1 MASPELETPVAATV
15 VDDVTRLHG
24 DGGGEAVGSW
34 RNIDIA
40 WRKAEEASIRR
51 YEAANW
57 LRRIVGVVCAKDLAE
72 EPSEEEFRVGLRNG
86 IILCNALNKVQ
97 PGAVPKVVE
106 VPSDSTVPAD
116 GAALCAYQYFENVRN
131 FVIGLQN
138 LGLPTFEASDLE
150 KGGQG
155 VRVVDCVLALRSF
168 SEAKHVG
175 KQSPFKYGGIVK
187 PLSAKYAIRKNNE
200 PFMKAMMRSHSA
212 ELLRDGTALEECLD
226 FSLEP
231 TETTTSES
239 IRMLVQT
246 VLSDKK
252 PEEIPS
258 VVEAL
263 LSKVINEFERRN
275 ASQNELVKDTTDINE
290 NKSFS
295 RTDSPFG
302 TNDRK
307 SLFRMDSPQLEST
320 STSDLEKSTGNIKIE
335 EDDRDSLSVK
345 EVVSISVPAPLG
357 NDNVDMPKPIRNFDQ
372 EQKQIQNLKGSIST
386 IKSNME
392 QLKLLYSEDLMKL
405 GDHLRIV
412 SHAAS
417 GYRKVVEENR
427 KLYNQIQDLRGN
439 IRVYCRVRPFH
450 PGKVSSSSSVS
461 GIEDR
466 NITVMV
472 PSKYGKDARKSFTF
486 NRVFG
491 PLATQEEVF
500 TDMQPLV
507 RSVLDG
513 FNVCIFAYGQTG
525 SGKTFTMSGP
535 KVLTEE
541 GLGVNYR
548 ALNDLFSIQEQRK
561 DTICYE
567 IAVQMMEIYNEQ
579 NRAVCSTAM
588 NDRSSRSHS
597 CLTVHVQ
604 GRDLTSGTVLRGCMH
619 LVDLAGSERVDKSEV
634 VGDRLKEAQHINK
647 SLAALGDVIAALAQK
662 STHVPYRNSKL
673 TQLLQD
679 SLGGQAKTLMFI
691 HIAPEPDAVSES
703 ISTLKFAERVATI
716 ELGAAK
722 SNKEGGEVREL
733 KEQIACLKAALAR
746 KDGDHDSIRSTQSS
760 PDIYRMRMGNPSPA
774 SRNPMDDGNLEKES
788 ALGDWAEHSQFG
800 SSNSLPELAP
810 DGSQDLAFYQRS
822 SPEQQWSWSG
832 SVATEDSDDFEVAT
846 SCSSEQDCL
855 RPSSAPK
862 ASGLANGG
870 ASAARR
876 SQPKGA
882 KSSEIR
888 GVNPA
893 KRASPLQKKLNG
905 PSLSPVKKSGA
916 EGKKTPNGKMSTKK

>member
-1 MASPELETPVAATV
+1 MASPELEAPVAAAV
-15 VDDVTRLHG
+15 VEDVVRLHG
-24 DGGGEAVGSW
+24 EGGGGEAVGSW

-40 WRKAEEASIRR
+40 WRKQR
-51 YEAANW
+51 
-57 LRRIVGVVCAKDLAE
+57 KPDLAE

-86 IILCNALNKVQ
+86 IILCNALNKIQ

-116 GAALCAYQYFENVRN
+116 GAALCAYQYFEKIRN
-131 FVIGLQN
+131 FVIGLQD

-150 KGGQG
+150 KSYSII
-155 VRVVDCVLALRSF
+155 RVVDCVLALRSF

-175 KQSPFKYGGIVK
+175 KQSPFKYGGIIK

-200 PFMKAMMRSHSA
+200 PFMKAIMRSHSA
-212 ELLRDGTALEECLD
+212 ELLRDGTALEEIGLD

-263 LSKVINEFERRN
+263 LSKVINEFKRRN
-275 ASQNELVKDTTDINE
+275 TSQNELVKDTTDINE

-295 RTDSPFG
+295 RIDSPFG

-307 SLFRMDSPQLEST
+307 TLFRMESPQLEST
-320 STSDLEKSTGNIKIE
+320 STSDME
-335 EDDRDSLSVK
+335 K

-357 NDNVDMPKPIRNFDQ
+357 NDNVDMPKTVRNFDQ
-372 EQKQIQNLKGSIST
+372 EQKQIQDLKGSISN

-392 QLKLLYSEDLMKL
+392 QLKLLYSEDLTKL

-466 NITVMV
+466 TITAMV

-486 NRVFG
+486 NRRKS
-491 PLATQEEVF
+491 L
-500 TDMQPLV
+500 
-507 RSVLDG
+507 
-513 FNVCIFAYGQTG
+513 QTYNLW
-525 SGKTFTMSGP
+525 SDLFLMASMFVYLHMSGP

-561 DTICYE
+561 DTI
-567 IAVQMMEIYNEQ
+567 
-579 NRAVCSTAM
+579 
-588 NDRSSRSHS
+588 
-597 CLTVHVQ
+597 
-604 GRDLTSGTVLRGCMH
+604 
-619 LVDLAGSERVDKSEV
+619 
-634 VGDRLKEAQHINK
+634 
-647 SLAALGDVIAALAQK
+647 
-662 STHVPYRNSKL
+662 
-673 TQLLQD
+673 LL
-679 SLGGQAKTLMFI
+679 
-691 HIAPEPDAVSES
+691 
-703 ISTLKFAERVATI
+703 
-716 ELGAAK
+716 
-722 SNKEGGEVREL
+722 
-733 KEQIACLKAALAR
+733 
-746 KDGDHDSIRSTQSS
+746 
-760 PDIYRMRMGNPSPA
+760 
-774 SRNPMDDGNLEKES
+774 
-788 ALGDWAEHSQFG
+788 
-800 SSNSLPELAP
+800 
-810 DGSQDLAFYQRS
+810 
-822 SPEQQWSWSG
+822 
-832 SVATEDSDDFEVAT
+832 
-846 SCSSEQDCL
+846 
-855 RPSSAPK
+855 
-862 ASGLANGG
+862 
-870 ASAARR
+870 
-876 SQPKGA
+876 
-882 KSSEIR
+882 
-888 GVNPA
+888 
-893 KRASPLQKKLNG
+893 
-905 PSLSPVKKSGA
+905 
-916 EGKKTPNGKMSTKK
+916 

>member
-1 MASPELETPVAATV
+1 MASTEQEAAVEAAAV
-15 VDDVTRLHG
+15 VEEVTRQQG
-24 DGGGEAVGSW
+24 KGCGVAGGGDTVGSW

-40 WRKAEEASIRR
+40 WRKADEAAIRR

-72 EPSEEEFRVGLRNG
+72 EPSEEEFRIGLRNG
-86 IILCNALNKVQ
+86 IILCNALNKIQ

-106 VPSDSTVPAD
+106 VPSDSTAPVD
-116 GAALCAYQYFENVRN
+116 GTALCAYQYFENVRN
-131 FVIGLQN
+131 FLTGMQD
-138 LGLPTFEASDLE
+138 LGLTTFEASDLE

-155 VRVVDCVLALRSF
+155 VRVVDCVLAMKSF
-168 SEAKHVG
+168 CDAKHVG
-175 KQSPFKYGGIVK
+175 KRSPFKYGGIVK
-187 PLSAKYAIRKNNE
+187 PLSGKYVIRKNNE
-200 PFMKAMMRSHSA
+200 PYMKVMMRSHSA
-212 ELLRDGTALEECLD
+212 ELLRDGISLEQIGLD

-231 TETTTSES
+231 TETTATPDS

-246 VLSDKK
+246 VLADKK

-258 VVEAL
+258 VVESL
-263 LSKVINEFERRN
+263 LSKVINEYDCRI
-275 ASQNELVKDTTDINE
+275 ASQSEVVKDTMEQVKDTMEQVKD
-290 NKSFS
+290 
-295 RTDSPFG
+295 TMD
-302 TNDRK
+302 TNDCN
-307 SLFRMDSPQLEST
+307 SVLRMDSPFDTNDTKSLSRVDSPQVEST
-320 STSDLEKSTGNIKIE
+320 TPSDLDKATENIKMD
-335 EDDRDSLSVK
+335 EDEQNASSLT
-345 EVVSISVPAPLG
+345 EDVSTLVPLPVPVPLS
-357 NDNVDMPKPIRNFDQ
+357 NDIVINIPKIVRNFDQ
-372 EQKQIQNLKGSIST
+372 EEKQIQDL
-386 IKSNME
+386 KSNMSTVKSFME
-392 QLKLLYSEDLMKL
+392 QLKLLYSEDLKKL
-405 GDHLRIV
+405 GDHLRII

-450 PGKVSSSSSVS
+450 PGKEFPSSSVA

-466 NITVMV
+466 TITVMV
-472 PSKYGKDARKSFTF
+472 PSKHGKDGKKSFTF
-486 NRVFG
+486 NSVFG
-491 PLATQEEVF
+491 PLATQADVF

-535 KVLTEE
+535 KILTEE

-548 ALNDLFSIQEQRK
+548 ALNDLFGIQEQRK

-579 NRAVCSTAM
+579 VRDLLQTGGNKTLEIRNNSQNGIAVPDANVVPVRSTADVIDLMNLGQKNRTVCSTAM

-634 VGDRLKEAQHINK
+634 VGIGLKEAQHINK

-691 HIAPEPDAVSES
+691 HIAPEPDAISES
-703 ISTLKFAERVATI
+703 ISTLKFAERVSTI

-722 SNKEGGEVREL
+722 SSKEGGGGGGGEAREL
-733 KEQIACLKAALAR
+733 KEQIACLRAAL
-746 KDGDHDSIRSTQSS
+746 
-760 PDIYRMRMGNPSPA
+760 
-774 SRNPMDDGNLEKES
+774 
-788 ALGDWAEHSQFG
+788 
-800 SSNSLPELAP
+800 
-810 DGSQDLAFYQRS
+810 
-822 SPEQQWSWSG
+822 
-832 SVATEDSDDFEVAT
+832 
-846 SCSSEQDCL
+846 
-855 RPSSAPK
+855 
-862 ASGLANGG
+862 
-870 ASAARR
+870 
-876 SQPKGA
+876 
-882 KSSEIR
+882 
-888 GVNPA
+888 
-893 KRASPLQKKLNG
+893 
-905 PSLSPVKKSGA
+905 
-916 EGKKTPNGKMSTKK
+916 